1 MCGVCGIWHY
11 GTGAPA
17 EQAMLDAMK
26 ATLERRG
33 PDDEG
38 TYLDGALGLGFRR
51 LAIVDLSGGHQPMS
65 NARGDLWLV
74 FNGEIYNHHALR
86 AELQA
91 RGCQF
96 RTRSDTEVLLYA
108 YQEYGAACLDKLRGM
123 FAFVVWDRQQ
133 QSLFAARDRFGI
145 KPFYYHDDGERLV
158 FASELKALRLGLTHQ
173 PALNTASLERYFTY
187 RYVPGPD
194 TMWQGVHKLQPGHC
208 LTRTRSTS
216 RLEAYWQP
224 RFGDGAPTRP
234 LQDYIEEARA
244 LLLETV
250 KLHLDADVPLGV
262 LLSGGLDSSTI
273 LALAKHL
280 EPQALKAAF
289 SVGFKDFGPEDETG
303 YAAEAARH
311 FGIEHVIL
319 RIDEQEYRDGLTD
332 FVWQQDEPLA
342 DPTGL
347 PLYLI
352 CRKAKETV
360 TVLLSGEGADEIFAG
375 YDRYKPARL
384 MALSSAL
391 PPVRGLA
398 HWLTTLFPAGS
409 YPFRLSTALAG
420 RDRAHQWQAVSSLTS
435 PALRGELLESPINR
449 TVAHAD
455 LLARLQA
462 SLAGIPNPLNQLQKL
477 DLQMWLPDNMLTK
490 KDRMTMAASI
500 EARVPFLDHKLAE
513 FGLGLPP
520 SLRLH
525 GMTGKWIIRQAMAD
539 LLPAANVRRR
549 KTGWPIPLDR
559 WFQHQMKSLAGDV
572 LLSPQ
577 TRHRGLFNPATVE
590 RILHE
595 HWAGKARHGRL
606 IFLLLCAELWCR
618 AYT

>member
-1 MCGVCGIWHY
+1 
-11 GTGAPA
+11 
-17 EQAMLDAMK
+17 
-26 ATLERRG
+26 
-33 PDDEG
+33 
-38 TYLDGALGLGFRR
+38 
-51 LAIVDLSGGHQPMS
+51 
-65 NARGDLWLV
+65 
-74 FNGEIYNHHALR
+74 
-86 AELQA
+86 
-91 RGCQF
+91 
-96 RTRSDTEVLLYA
+96 
-108 YQEYGAACLDKLRGM
+108 
-123 FAFVVWDRQQ
+123 
-133 QSLFAARDRFGI
+133 
-145 KPFYYHDDGERLV
+145 
-158 FASELKALRLGLTHQ
+158 
-173 PALNTASLERYFTY
+173 
-187 RYVPGPD
+187 
-194 TMWQGVHKLQPGHC
+194 
-208 LTRTRSTS
+208 
-216 RLEAYWQP
+216 
-224 RFGDGAPTRP
+224 
-234 LQDYIEEARA
+234 
-244 LLLETV
+244 LLETV

-462 SLAGIPNPLNQLQKL
+462 SLTGIPNPPNQLQKL

-559 WFQHQMKSLAGDV
+559 WFQHQMKNLAGDV